1 MSQPLRLVETSPNL
15 PARADVVVIGGGII
29 GVFTAY
35 YLARRGLSVV
45 VVEKGRIGA
54 EQSSRNWGWCRQQN
68 RDARELPMST
78 RSLELWD
85 QFAADSGED
94 TGFQRCGLLYLSNEG
109 FNYLTGTRVTSVSCK
124 LDKVY
129 VSRVVTPDYISGGP
143 RSVSLTEQRGDLYL
157 TVALDLD
164 NNQAIDNGEY
174 EFVKLDF
181 PG

>member
-1 MSQPLRLVETSPNL
+1 MGPDQGLQV
-15 PARADVVVIGGGII
+15 
-29 GVFTAY
+29 TA
-35 YLARRGLSVV
+35 
-45 VVEKGRIGA
+45 
-54 EQSSRNWGWCRQQN
+54 W
-68 RDARELPMST
+68 RDATIVNRRMPYFGPGRAM
-78 RSLELWD
+78 
-85 QFAADSGED
+85 ADYRYGS
-94 TGFQRCGLLYLSNEG
+94 GLLYLSNEG
-109 FNYLTGTRVTSVSCK
+109 FNYLTGTRVTSVSGK